1 LEGRG
6 GGRGGREGRAG
17 IECLMQR
24 NSHDSSLLL
33 SFSLSIGGRGNAGGQ
48 HHHRIL
54 MDKYHPGYFGK
65 VGMRHFHV
73 LKNRTYTKSVNVDK
87 LWSLL
92 GAEAYETA
100 KSGDKAPVLDV
111 TQMGFFKVLGK
122 GKLPSVPLVVKA
134 KYFSKDAEKKIKAAG
149 GATLL
154 TA

>member
-1 LEGRG
+1 MVVPHHLTT
-6 GGRGGREGRAG
+6 
-17 IECLMQR
+17 
-24 NSHDSSLLL
+24 SLL
-33 SFSLSIGGRGNAGGQ
+33 SAIPGGRGNAGGQ

-65 VGMRHFHV
+65 VGMRHFHI
-73 LKNRTYTKSVNVDK
+73 LKNRTYTKAVNVDK

-92 GAEAYETA
+92 GAEVYEAA
-100 KSGDKAPVLDV
+100 KAGGGDKAPVLDV

-134 KYFSKDAEKKIKAAG
+134 KYFSKDAEKKIREAG

>member
-1 LEGRG
+1 MPSRLSKNRKKRGHVSAGHGRIG
-6 GGRGGREGRAG
+6 KHRK
-17 IECLMQR
+17 
-24 NSHDSSLLL
+24 HP
-33 SFSLSIGGRGNAGGQ
+33 GGRGNAGGQ

-65 VGMRHFHV
+65 VGMRHFHI
-73 LKNRTYTKSVNVDK
+73 LKNRTYTKAVNVDK

-92 GAEAYETA
+92 GAEVYEAA
-100 KSGDKAPVLDV
+100 KAGGGDKAPVLDV

-134 KYFSKDAEKKIKAAG
+134 KYFSKDAEKKIREAG